1 MSGCLK
7 ALPQTH
13 RGECLRKDTQG
24 CPLASAHT
32 SGIWTQV
39 STCPLFL
46 LIDDDQTA
54 VTKLMLASVLVPL
67 LVLGSE
73 LVRDG
78 TYGQRGVLSDV
89 YRDDP
94 PKTSKGIQTPFY
106 LSVLTSFGST

>member
-7 ALPQTH
+7 ALPQAH
-13 RGECLRKDTQG
+13 RGGCLRKDTQG

-32 SGIWTQV
+32 PGIWTQV

-54 VTKLMLASVLVPL
+54 VTKLMLASVLAPL

-94 PKTSKGIQTPFY
+94 PKDLKGYTDTF
-106 LSVLTSFGST
+106 LS